1 MRLAYKFKL
10 YPNEEQEQ
18 KLLWMLDKCR
28 FVYNQMLNDLNNQ
41 EKTDKYALEHQLLS
55 LKEKYPNLK
64 GVYSQVLQ
72 NEVYSLFWNLKTL
85 SKLKKKGKKVGRLR
99 FKGKGWFKS
108 FTYLPQF
115 GFKIF
120 QTGKRF
126 NILHLSKVGNIAI
139 RVHRKIEG
147 KIKALTVKRSA
158 SGKWFACS
166 RERSRCYSKRT

>member
-1 MRLAYKFKL
+1 MRLTYKFKL

-72 NEVYSLFWNLKTL
+72 NEVY
-85 SKLKKKGKKVGRLR
+85 
-99 FKGKGWFKS
+99 
-108 FTYLPQF
+108 
-115 GFKIF
+115 
-120 QTGKRF
+120 
-126 NILHLSKVGNIAI
+126 
-139 RVHRKIEG
+139 
-147 KIKALTVKRSA
+147 
-158 SGKWFACS
+158 
-166 RERSRCYSKRT
+166 